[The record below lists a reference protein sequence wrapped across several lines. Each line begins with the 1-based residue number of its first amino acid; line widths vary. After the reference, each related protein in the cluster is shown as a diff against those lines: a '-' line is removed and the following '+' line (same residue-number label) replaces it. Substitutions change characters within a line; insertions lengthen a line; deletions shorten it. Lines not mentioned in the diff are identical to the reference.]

1 MDSDDAWARDTGPT
15 FVVSGDAD
23 VSYKD
28 RILRGINWK
37 FNAWGG
43 EYDGLYAD
51 WSRDDKIAIEFMKH
65 FGCDYYN
72 AAPFVL
78 EGGLY
83 TQMEKEHFL
92 LQKIVF

>member
-1 MDSDDAWARDTGPT
+1 MGKRYRTLT